1 MMAGKTAAL
10 MAATKGMRKAANL
23 VFQKGNYMVAY
34 WAAPMAAMKAD

>member
-10 MAATKGMRKAANL
+10 TAATKGKKKAANS
-23 VFQKGNYMVAY
+23 VFQKGNYMVAN